1 MTSLRLAAARGS
13 PKEAEE
19 VPWEKPGAAA
29 PHKPAVKAA
38 RSHATISKI
47 ASLEEAQAQLREQAA
62 LITKLSRKTKDQ
74 ASTIDTL
81 RDEKAELKREPAK
94 LRAMLD
100 KIFETYEWQV
110 RAKGALSLRAAVFYC
125 T

>member
-1 MTSLRLAAARGS
+1 MVAQGS
-13 PKEAEE
+13 PKKAEE
-19 VPWEKPGAAA
+19 VSCEKLGVAT
-29 PHKPAVKAA
+29 PHKPVVMATQ
-38 RSHATISKI
+38 SHATIRKI
-47 ASLEEAQAQLREQAA
+47 ASLEKAQAQLREQAA